1 MQRTKESIEYIVLSI
16 ELRKRR
22 KDTKKVVFFFL
33 SIYPTKVYTNGPKH
47 ILYFD
52 FKK

>member
-1 MQRTKESIEYIVLSI
+1 LGKNSIEYIVSSQERKKKKRKIENGI

-22 KDTKKVVFFFL
+22 KDGEN
-33 SIYPTKVYTNGPKH
+33 Y
-47 ILYFD
+47 LYFD